1 MLRPR
6 WRKILRDLWLNKVRT
21 LLVILSIVVGV
32 FAIGMIVS
40 TQIMLSEDMASTY
53 GATNP
58 GHAYLFPGWFD
69 EDLVEAV
76 RRVEGVAEADGR
88 LDEFEVRLKVGPDQ
102 WKTLSLDVLNDYDDQ
117 RLNIVSP
124 VSGAWPPPKRE
135 LLLERQSLEIAK
147 AKEGDVLEIE
157 TPDGKIRH
165 LRVAGIVH
173 DMANPPAPFVGE
185 AYGYITFETLE
196 WLGEPRHYDQLTIRL
211 DKYAPTKDEVRAV
224 ADVVERKIEKSGKNV
239 YWTWI
244 PEPEEHEANEVVQP
258 MLMILGVLGVLSL
271 FLSGFLVVNTISA
284 ILTQQVKQVGIMK
297 AIGARATQVIQ
308 LYIGMVLFFG
318 LLSLLVAVPLGAWAA
333 HKFSAYLAWLINFDL
348 TGFRIPPQALAV
360 EIAVGL
366 IVPLLAALYPI
377 ISGARITVNDAISS
391 YGLGKGQFGT
401 HVIDRTVEWL
411 TGKILAMSRPVRI
424 SMRNTIRRKARLTL
438 TLFTLTLGGAIF
450 IAVLSVH
457 SSLLAT
463 LDEALTYWNYDFQVD
478 FDHSHRIKEI
488 ERMALSI
495 PGVVDAES
503 WIGNT
508 ARRMRDDDHEGPNI
522 YVMGT
527 PADTNMIQPTLLEG
541 RWLLPDDENAIVVNT
556 EVIKEESD
564 IKVGDEITLTIEGR
578 EDTWHVVGLVKGVM
592 TGRIAYANYP
602 YFARYLRYIGR
613 SGGVQIIATD
623 HSPEFQEQLAKRV
636 KDHFDS
642 LGLQVQETE
651 TTASI
656 RNNIEYQFNVIVF
669 FLAFMAVLIA
679 VVGGLGLTG
688 TMSINV
694 IERTREIG
702 VMRAVGA
709 SDGDVMKIVIIE
721 GLVIGLISWVIGA
734 MLGWPIGKLLSDS
747 VGLAFMEAKLTYE
760 FAFGGAALWL
770 VIILVLAALASLL
783 PAWNASRL
791 SVREVLAYE

>member
-6 WRKILRDLWLNKVRT
+6 WRKILRDLWLNKIRT
-21 LLVILSIVVGV
+21 VLVILSIAVGV
-32 FAIGMIVS
+32 FAIGLIVS
-40 TQIMLSEDMASTY
+40 TRIMLSEDMASTY
-53 GATNP
+53 AATHP
-58 GHAYLFPGWFD
+58 GHAHLFPSWFD
-69 EDLVEAV
+69 DNVVEAV
-76 RRVEGVAEADGR
+76 RRVEGVAEADAR

-102 WKTLSLDVLNDYDDQ
+102 WKTLNLDVLNDYNDQ

-135 LLLERQSLEIAK
+135 LLLERQSLEIAN
-147 AKEGDVLEIE
+147 AQEGDVLEIE

-165 LRVAGIVH
+165 IRVAGIVH
-173 DMANPPAPFVGE
+173 DMYNPPAPFVGE
-185 AYGYITFETLE
+185 AYGYITFETLA
-196 WLGEPRHYDQLTIRL
+196 WLGEWRHYDQLTFRL
-211 DKYAPTKDEVRAV
+211 DKYAPTKDEIQTV
-224 ADVVERKIEKSGKNV
+224 ADAVEKKIEKSGKNV

-244 PEPEEHEANEVVQP
+244 PEPEEHEANEIVQP

-271 FLSGFLVVNTISA
+271 FLSAFLVINTISA
-284 ILTQQVKQVGIMK
+284 ILAQQVKQVGIMK
-297 AIGARATQVIQ
+297 AIGAQATQIIQ
-308 LYIGMVLFFG
+308 LYLGMVLFFS

-333 HKFSAYLAWLINFDL
+333 YKFSAYLAWLINFNL
-348 TGFRIPPQALAV
+348 AGFRLPPQALAV

-377 ISGARITVNDAISS
+377 VSGARITVNEAISS
-391 YGLGKGQFGT
+391 YGLGKGQFGS
-401 HVIDRTVEWL
+401 HFIDRATEWL
-411 TGKILAMSRPVRI
+411 TGKILALSRPVRI
-424 SMRNTIRRKARLTL
+424 SMRNTIRRKARLAL

-463 LDEALTYWNYDFQVD
+463 LDEALTYWNYDVEVD

-488 ERMALSI
+488 ERLALNV

-508 ARRMRDDDHEGPNI
+508 ARRMRPDGHEGPNI
-522 YVMGT
+522 SILGT
-527 PADTNMIQPTLLEG
+527 PADTTMIQPTLLQG

-556 EVIKEESD
+556 EVIKEEPD
-564 IKVGDEITLTIEGR
+564 IKVGDELTLTIEGR
-578 EDTWHVVGLVKGVM
+578 EDTWRVVGLVKGVM
-592 TGRIAYANYP
+592 TGRIIYANYP
-602 YFARYLRYIGR
+602 YFARYVRYIGR
-613 SGGVQIIATD
+613 SGGVQIVAQD
-623 HSPEFQEQLAKRV
+623 HSPEFQEQLARRV
-636 KDHFDS
+636 KDYFDR
-642 LGLQVQETE
+642 LGLQVRETE

-656 RNNIEYQFNVIVF
+656 RDNIEYQFNIIVF

-679 VVGGLGLTG
+679 LVGCLGLMG

-709 SDGDVMKIVIIE
+709 SDGDVMKIVILE

-734 MLGWPIGKLLSDS
+734 ILGWPIGKLLSDA
-747 VGLAFMEAKLTYE
+747 VGVAFLESPLTYA
-760 FAFGGAALWL
+760 FAFGGALMWL
-770 VIILVLAALASLL
+770 GIILFLAALASLL

>member
-1 MLRPR
+1 
-6 WRKILRDLWLNKVRT
+6 
-21 LLVILSIVVGV
+21 
-32 FAIGMIVS
+32 
-40 TQIMLSEDMASTY
+40 
-53 GATNP
+53 
-58 GHAYLFPGWFD
+58 
-69 EDLVEAV
+69 
-76 RRVEGVAEADGR
+76 
-88 LDEFEVRLKVGPDQ
+88 
-102 WKTLSLDVLNDYDDQ
+102 
-117 RLNIVSP
+117 
-124 VSGAWPPPKRE
+124 
-135 LLLERQSLEIAK
+135 
-147 AKEGDVLEIE
+147 
-157 TPDGKIRH
+157 
-165 LRVAGIVH
+165 
-173 DMANPPAPFVGE
+173 
-185 AYGYITFETLE
+185 
-196 WLGEPRHYDQLTIRL
+196 
-211 DKYAPTKDEVRAV
+211 
-224 ADVVERKIEKSGKNV
+224 
-239 YWTWI
+239 
-244 PEPEEHEANEVVQP
+244 
-258 MLMILGVLGVLSL
+258 MILGVLGILSL

-284 ILTQQVKQVGIMK
+284 ILAQQVKQIGIMK
-297 AIGARATQVIQ
+297 SVGAKASQVIQ
-308 LYIGMVLFFG
+308 LYLGMVLFFG

-333 HKFSAYLAWLINFDL
+333 YEFAAYIAWLVNFDL
-348 TGFRIPPQALAV
+348 TGFRIPAQALVV

-377 ISGARITVNDAISS
+377 ITGARITVNDAISS

-401 HVIDRTVEWL
+401 HIIDRMVEWL
-411 TGKILAMSRPVRI
+411 TGRMLAMSRPVRI

-463 LDEALTYWNYDFQVD
+463 LDEALTYWNYDIGVD

-488 ERMALSI
+488 ERKALDI

-508 ARRMRDDDHEGPNI
+508 ARRMREDGHEGPNI

-527 PADTNMIQPTLLEG
+527 PADTTMIQPTLLEG

-556 EVIKEESD
+556 EVLKEEPD
-564 IKVGDEITLTIEGR
+564 IKVGDEVTFTIEGR
-578 EDTWHVVGLVKGVM
+578 EGTWHVVGIVKGVM
-592 TGRIAYANYP
+592 TGRIAYTNYP
-602 YFARYLRYIGR
+602 YFARYVRYIGR
-613 SGGVQIIATD
+613 SGGVQIVAEN
-623 HSPEFQEQLAKRV
+623 HAPEFQEQLAKRV
-636 KDHFDS
+636 KDRFDS

-679 VVGGLGLTG
+679 LVGCLGLMG

-721 GLVIGLISWVIGA
+721 GVVIGLISWVIGTL
-734 MLGWPIGKLLSDS
+734 LGWPIGKLLSDS
-747 VGLAFMEAKLTYE
+747 VGIAFMEAKLTYA

-770 VIILVLAALASLL
+770 GIMLVLAALASLL

-791 SVREVLAYE
+791 SVKDVLAYE